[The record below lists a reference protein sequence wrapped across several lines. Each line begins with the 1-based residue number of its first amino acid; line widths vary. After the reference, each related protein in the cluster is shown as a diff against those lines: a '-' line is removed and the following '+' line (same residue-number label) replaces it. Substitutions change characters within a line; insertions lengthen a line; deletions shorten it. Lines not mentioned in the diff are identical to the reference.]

1 MIHMALVLGRS
12 AASLANSTGAYTEA
26 LATFCGIAP
35 ERVTLALSAATP
47 ADLAAAA
54 ASSSSSPAGGGV
66 QRRQRQLTS
75 SARSRRELTSSVRS
89 RRELTSSTRSRR
101 ELTSSP
107 SSSTRVRAQLR
118 APPGMEAAIVRLLE
132 SQPANV
138 SAALARAIGL
148 HSAANISYVRTTLE
162 PGVVPRPEPP
172 PPPSPPPLPRPLP
185 SCPPPPPAPPS
196 RPPPPPAPPPH
207 IPSDGS
213 YPVDGVSSTLPNMD
227 DSGSIGSSWLR
238 WTQVLK
244 TTLVL
249 IEAGLRLDCD
259 LSAT

>member
-1 MIHMALVLGRS
+1 MALVHGRS

-75 SARSRRELTSSVRS
+75 SARSRRDLTSSVRA
-89 RRELTSSTRSRR
+89 RHELTSSTRSRR

-172 PPPSPPPLPRPLP
+172 PPPSPPPLPRP
-185 SCPPPPPAPPS
+185 
-196 RPPPPPAPPPH
+196 PPPPAPPPH

-249 IEAGLRLDCD
+249 MATGLRPDCD
-259 LSAT
+259 LIATGLRPDCDLIAT